1 MLDLVAGIQVAR
13 RVTEERFAYDAEV
26 RRSIRRRSGRSPIR
40 AMGFLRRSHHPGR
53 DQRTESAVGRVD
65 AC

>member
-40 AMGFLRRSHHPGR
+40 AMVFLRRSLHLGR

>member
-1 MLDLVAGIQVAR
+1 MLDLVAGIQIAR

-26 RRSIRRRSGRSPIR
+26 RRSIRRRSGGSPIR
-40 AMGFLRRSHHPGR
+40 AMVFLRRSLRLGR
-53 DQRTESAVGRVD
+53 DQRPESAVGRVD

>member
-1 MLDLVAGIQVAR
+1 MLDLVAGIQIAR

-40 AMGFLRRSHHPGR
+40 AFLRRSLHLGR
-53 DQRTESAVGRVD
+53 DQRPESAVGRVD
-65 AC
+65 PC